1 MSEVKFDKVYYLQ
14 QKAVVTIGN
23 GELQITTSKDVKDVI
38 KNGDIHYS
46 EYVRSGEKYTL
57 QLFGAE
63 KFYSIA
69 SFTPEDKRTLFTALK
84 NEIDV
89 EPVEMDICITGDNFG
104 DLVFTENGFEL
115 KTGDEKQILQVPF
128 PTISTVQANKNAG
141 FMITLHS
148 NPKADG
154 VVLEKMRFTVPT
166 NEPQYSIPEC
176 VDKISQKINQ
186 GAGTEEYFYQ
196 INELDLRHPSGKADF
211 RFCKDLLYIQ
221 FDSVGIKVNYS
232 SISLIHRLQIPDSKN
247 YYIVMTLTNPIM
259 KGSSKYNHI
268 VVEAN
273 EEDIPTILNMPD
285 SQLNEV
291 QAIMQFLNQ
300 IGEKKEVEHEG
311 FFKSAH
317 DANAVSGH
325 YKSSDAYLYMT
336 NKYFLILPKCK
347 IIDYN
352 NVQRVEF
359 TRISDNVRKNRY
371 FDFTITESSASK
383 KNNSGKTE
391 FVNIPSEEFG
401 PMLEFVEK
409 HPKLHLTNK
418 HQAREFAR
426 GAKLSA
432 DREVRQSRIDAD
444 NKIHQENLML
454 GSTSDEDEEE
464 DADFDPNK
472 KPSSDEDDAEE
483 EEEAENTD
491 ESEDNGEKEE
501 EGDDKKDDE

>member
-1 MSEVKFDKVYYLQ
+1 MSEVKFDKVHYLQ
-14 QKAVVTIGN
+14 QKAVVTFEN
-23 GELQITTSKDVKDVI
+23 GEMQITTSKDSKDVI
-38 KNGDIHYS
+38 RKDDIHYA

-57 QLFGAE
+57 QLFGKD
-63 KFYSIA
+63 KFYAIS
-69 SFTPEDKRTLFTALK
+69 SFRPEDKRTLFTALK

-89 EPVEMDICITGDNFG
+89 EPVDMDICITGENFG
-104 DLVFTENGFEL
+104 GLVFTENGFEL
-115 KTGDEKQILQVPF
+115 KNGDKQILQVPF
-128 PTISTVQANKNAG
+128 ATISTVQPNKNAG
-141 FMITLHS
+141 FMITLTS
-148 NPKADG
+148 DSKAEG
-154 VVLEKMRFTVPT
+154 VVLEKMRFSVPASG
-166 NEPQYSIPEC
+166 QYQIADC
-176 VDKISQKINQ
+176 VDKISERINQ

-196 INELDLRHPSGKADF
+196 INELNLRHPSGKADF

-221 FDSVGIKVNYS
+221 FEGVGIKVNYAN
-232 SISLIHRLQIPDSKN
+232 ISLIHRLQIPESKK
-247 YYIVMTLTNPIM
+247 YYIVMTLTNPII

-268 VVEAN
+268 VVEAS

-291 QAIMQFLNQ
+291 EAVMQFMKQ
-300 IGEKKEVEHEG
+300 IGEKKEVEHDG

-347 IIDYN
+347 IIDYD

-359 TRISDNVRKNRY
+359 TRISDNARKNRY
-371 FDFTITESSASK
+371 FDFTITETSASK

-391 FVNIPSEEFG
+391 IVNIPSEEFV
-401 PMLEFVEK
+401 PMLNFVEK
-409 HPKLHLTNK
+409 HPKIHLSNK
-418 HQAREFAR
+418 HDAHEFAR
-426 GAKLSA
+426 GAKMSA
-432 DREVRQSRIDAD
+432 DREVRQSRIEAD
-444 NKIHQENLML
+444 NKIREGKLYL
-454 GSTSDEDEEE
+454 GGSSSDGEE

-491 ESEDNGEKEE
+491 ESEEEGEKEE
-501 EGDDKKDDE
+501 DNKDEKNDDEE